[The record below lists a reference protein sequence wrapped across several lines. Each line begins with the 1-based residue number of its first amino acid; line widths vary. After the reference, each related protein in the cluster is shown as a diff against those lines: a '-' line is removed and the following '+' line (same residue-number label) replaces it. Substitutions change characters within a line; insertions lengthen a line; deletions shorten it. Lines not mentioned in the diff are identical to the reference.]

1 MGTGDSFQMIAL
13 SHRIG
18 RSTLHNIINEVC
30 KAIWEILQ
38 PIYLPT
44 PNERTW
50 IMAETGY
57 CQKWKFPNCIGS
69 IDGKHVTIKC
79 PRRSGSLF
87 YCYKSKFSIGLLAVV
102 DPDYKFTY
110 INVGSY
116 GKDSDSKI
124 FEESEFYRKLVNN
137 ELHIPPPKPLPGDT
151 TNVPHVFIGDEGF
164 ALETFLMRPF
174 PKNQVENNREKANF
188 NKRLSSARR
197 IVENAFGILAQKWR
211 VFFRPLETNVDTTV
225 HVVKAACC
233 LHNYLRVVNELF
245 EMQTPEETMPRN
257 SAFRP
262 INNNSNRARIEAYNV
277 RNSFL
282 NYFNS

>member
-1 MGTGDSFQMIAL
+1 
-13 SHRIG
+13 
-18 RSTLHNIINEVC
+18 
-30 KAIWEILQ
+30 
-38 PIYLPT
+38 
-44 PNERTW
+44 
-50 IMAETGY
+50 MAETGY
-57 CQKWKFPNCIGS
+57 RQKWKFPNCRGS

-110 INVGSY
+110 INMGSY
-116 GKDSDSKI
+116 GKDSDSKM
-124 FEESEFYRKLVNN
+124 FYRKLVNN
-137 ELHIPPPKPLPGDT
+137 ELHIPPPKPLPGG
-151 TNVPHVFIGDEGF
+151 TNNLPHVFIGDEGF
-164 ALETFLMRPF
+164 ALVTFLMRPF

-197 IVENAFGILAQKWR
+197 IVENAFGILAQKWL

-233 LHNYLRVVNELF
+233 LHYYLRVVNELF

-262 INNNSNRARIEAYNV
+262 TSYGIYKLLCLFVTHFFSHLCALR
-277 RNSFL
+277 
-282 NYFNS
+282 